1 MERTLLLVDDEQN
14 ILSALTRLFRREDY
28 RILRANSG
36 AQALELLETN
46 SVGVIISDQRM
57 PEMTGVELLS
67 KVKELYPDVVRI
79 MLSGYTDLK
88 SVTDAINEG
97 AIYKFLTKPWDDD
110 LLKENVRV
118 AFRHNELVSENERLA
133 RELHTANQELSRM
146 NRQLAADVD
155 HTTHVANINHHALEL
170 AQDILECLPLGIIGL
185 DDEDLIALANRKAH
199 ELLRPH
205 SGALVGFKSEEV
217 FTKALDHF
225 YRQRKSFDNALD
237 YNESIEIPDCRVS
250 ANAYR
255 LQNLKSDRGSVIV
268 MMLQEGNDHK
278 SEQ

>member
-28 RILRANSG
+28 CILRANSG
-36 AQALELLETN
+36 VEALEMLKTN
-46 SVGVIISDQRM
+46 AVGVIISDQRM

-118 AFRHNELVSENERLA
+118 AFRHYELVSENERLN
-133 RELHTANQELSRM
+133 RELQKANEELSRI
-146 NRQLAADVD
+146 NLQLAADVD
-155 HTTHVANINHHALEL
+155 QTTRVANINHHALEL
-170 AQDILECLPLGIIGL
+170 AQHILECLPLGIVGL
-185 DDEDLIALANRKAH
+185 GDDDLIALANREAH
-199 ELLRPH
+199 KLLLPNG
-205 SGALVGFKSEEV
+205 GALVGLKAGEV
-217 FTKALDHF
+217 FTEALNDF
-225 YRQRKSFDNALD
+225 YRQKKFEENRLN
-237 YNESIEIPDCRVS
+237 YNGSIEMSDHGVS
-250 ANAYR
+250 VNAYR
-255 LQNLKSDRGSVIV
+255 IPIHNSNSGSVVV
-268 MMLQEGNDHK
+268 MMLKEGNGGM
-278 SEQ
+278 S